1 MNTYDHYAEAKRV
14 AQLLSQD
21 GRSSEGQAL
30 LRAMEGTSS
39 GTEIFM
45 KLRHSLERL
54 VDAPGIS
61 AGTAERLRV
70 LYEKVDEAL
79 R

>member
-21 GRSSEGQAL
+21 GRSSEGHAL
-30 LRAMEGTSS
+30 MRAMEGTS

-45 KLRHSLERL
+45 KLRHLLRERL

-61 AGTAERLRV
+61 AETAKRIRV
-70 LYEKVDEAL
+70 LYERVDEAL